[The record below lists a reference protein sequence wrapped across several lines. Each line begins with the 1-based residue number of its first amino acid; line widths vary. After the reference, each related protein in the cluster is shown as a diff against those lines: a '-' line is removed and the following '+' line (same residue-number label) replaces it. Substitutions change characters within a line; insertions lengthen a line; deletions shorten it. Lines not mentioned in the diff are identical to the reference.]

1 MDTIFIV
8 ANVFSTIACV
18 VMVAIGFLKKKDHIV
33 LGQCVQLGFLGI
45 SNFMLGAVAG
55 GIGNALGVIRNLV
68 LPKVAKPLYWKVGF
82 IAVQLVLT
90 LLTWDYVTWVAWI
103 PFMYAVILTCVLDT
117 KSVTVFKVAIIIAQA
132 LFCLYDW
139 HYKNMGGMAANVLT
153 IASNT
158 ISIIVEHKKA
168 AKASA

>member
-8 ANVFSTIACV
+8 ANVFSTIACI
-18 VMVAIGFLKKKDHIV
+18 VMVAIGFLKKKEQVV
-33 LGQCVQLGFLGI
+33 LGQCFQLGFLGI

-68 LPKVAKPLYWKVGF
+68 LPKVSKPLFWKIGF
-82 IAVQLVLT
+82 IVVQLVLT

-103 PFMYAVILTCVLDT
+103 PFLYAVILTSVLDT

-132 LFCLYDW
+132 LFCLYDG
-139 HYKNMGGMAANVLT
+139 HYMNIGGMAANILT
-153 IASNT
+153 IASNS
-158 ISIIVEHKKA
+158 ISIFLEHRKA
-168 AKASA
+168 AKNAA